1 MLTCFSLICLI
12 VLEARIQQLQSDIV
26 DVKHTKVQLV
36 IAQQRGKQ
44 ISSTSSQK
52 NFSATKKGATEGRV
66 NVKTHASRW
75 MEKLKREKWN
85 QPKKQT
91 SQRTHD
97 KPAAGKSS
105 KGTLM
110 LPSTSTKTITTKS
123 KTKTKVD
130 DSKPPAPAATSSK
143 GKERSLQKKSKQK
156 VSRVSESSASK
167 LSGMAK
173 ALNISSGEVG
183 SVLEMEAVAVNKEM
197 AEEEELDL
205 DTEHKQQSLTAP
217 EKLLEDK
224 EGNRY
229 GDPQLRVRCYLE
241 ACVFTDD
248 VARAQN
254 FLLFHHRHLSRR
266 KHLSISAYNIIMR
279 MWAKKVCR
287 HLLPSTF

>member
-1 MLTCFSLICLI
+1 MSP
-12 VLEARIQQLQSDIV
+12 
-26 DVKHTKVQLV
+26 
-36 IAQQRGKQ
+36 
-44 ISSTSSQK
+44 TSSLK
-52 NFSATKKGATEGRV
+52 NSPAAKKGTSESGV
-66 NVKTHASRW
+66 SFKTHASRW

-91 SQRTHD
+91 LQRTQD
-97 KPAAGKSS
+97 KPVAGKSS
-105 KGTLM
+105 KGSLM
-110 LPSTSTKTITTKS
+110 LPSTSTKTITTGKKS
-123 KTKTKVD
+123 KKKTQVD
-130 DSKPPAPAATSSK
+130 DSKPPAPAATTSK
-143 GKERSLQKKSKQK
+143 GQERSLQKKSKH
-156 VSRVSESSASK
+156 RVSESTASK

-173 ALNISSGEVG
+173 IANISSGKTG
-183 SVLEMEAVAVNKEM
+183 TILEMKELAVSVDKEL
-197 AEEEELDL
+197 AEEEELEL
-205 DTEHKQQSLTAP
+205 DKEHMEQTQSTP

-254 FLLFHHRHLSRR
+254 FLLTHHRHLSRR

-279 MWAKKVCR
+279 MWAKKVCS

>member
-1 MLTCFSLICLI
+1 
-12 VLEARIQQLQSDIV
+12 
-26 DVKHTKVQLV
+26 
-36 IAQQRGKQ
+36 
-44 ISSTSSQK
+44 
-52 NFSATKKGATEGRV
+52 
-66 NVKTHASRW
+66 

-91 SQRTHD
+91 LQRTHD

-105 KGTLM
+105 KGSLM
-110 LPSTSTKTITTKS
+110 LPSTSTKSITTGKRTKA
-123 KTKTKVD
+123 KTKTD
-130 DSKPPAPAATSSK
+130 DSKPSPPAATSSK
-143 GKERSLQKKSKQK
+143 NKERTLQRKSKQK
-156 VSRVSESSASK
+156 VTRVLPT

-173 ALNISSGEVG
+173 VLNISSDELG
-183 SVLEMEAVAVNKEM
+183 SVLKTSAVEELAVAVDKEM
-197 AEEEELDL
+197 AETEELDL
-205 DTEHKQQSLTAP
+205 DKEHKQQSL
-217 EKLLEDK
+217 KLLEDK

-254 FLLFHHRHLSRR
+254 FLLSHHRHLSRR

-287 HLLPSTF
+287 HLFVAIYIMYVYIKCTIYGISHE